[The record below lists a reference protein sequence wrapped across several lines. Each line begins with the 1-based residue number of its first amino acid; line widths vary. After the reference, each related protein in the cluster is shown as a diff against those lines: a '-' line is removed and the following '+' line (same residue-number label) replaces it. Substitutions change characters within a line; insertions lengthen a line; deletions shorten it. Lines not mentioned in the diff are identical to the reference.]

1 MQDYQI
7 VQEILIK
14 RKDGK
19 KKINI
24 QLFLTILI
32 IPIKYFINTF

>member
-24 QLFLTILI
+24 HLFLTILI